1 MTIPCQFSQ
10 FPPNHWLM
18 VVCLNRVCLR
28 GLTVDAAMEKIAEL
42 GITPELKYQWNPLE
56 EEIDVLAIVQCDPL
70 EKDRELSLSEAQIQQ
85 LWDIFGDESLLS
97 RSTGKNGD
105 LSKVLV
111 RQKLKLPVPPPPLKP
126 SWYKKFLS
134 DDSLDVIKFR
144 SNLK

>member
-1 MTIPCQFSQ
+1 MQC
-10 FPPNHWLM
+10 
-18 VVCLNRVCLR
+18 
-28 GLTVDAAMEKIAEL
+28 A
-42 GITPELKYQWNPLE
+42 PLE
-56 EEIDVLAIVQCDPL
+56 T
-70 EKDRELSLSEAQIQQ
+70 DRERSLNLAQIQQ

-105 LSKVLV
+105 LSKVMV

-134 DDSLDVIKFR
+134 EDSLDVIKSR